1 MLEEKVKS
9 VIQKYNLIEKKDKII
24 VGVSGGPDSLCL
36 ANILYNLQ
44 DKMEF
49 RIVIA
54 HVNHK
59 IRIEADS
66 DEEFVR
72 KYAEDRKILFEAR
85 QIDIEGISKVEKIG
99 IEEAGRQ
106 ERYRF
111 FNEIRKKH
119 RATKIATAH
128 TKYDNSETVLMNI
141 IRGAGLPRIKRD

>member
-1 MLEEKVKS
+1 MLENKVKD
-9 VIQKYNLIEKKDKII
+9 VIQKYNLIKEKDKVI

-44 DKMEF
+44 SKMGF
-49 RIVIA
+49 TIIIA

-59 IRIEADS
+59 IRLDADS

-85 QIDIEGISKVEKIG
+85 QIDIEGISKVNKIG
-99 IEEAGRQ
+99 LEEAGRQ

-119 RATKIATAH
+119 RGTKIATAH
-128 TKYDNSETVLMNI
+128 TKYDNTETILMNI
-141 IRGAGLPRIKRD
+141 MRGAGLPRAKRD